1 MFTYFLSAL
10 HNFHELLSIVRNT
23 SQKNP
28 LKTLCH
34 HSFKSSIRAHLLT
47 SLIYDLTYGRSKHRL
62 LLMAVKTKWYV
73 IVISVTL
80 IHVSVPTTCHSVMHG
95 THVGR
100 EDGTLAR
107 DAYEGYSLYLRL
119 LIECQ
124 RHAAATRAEQ

>member
-1 MFTYFLSAL
+1 
-10 HNFHELLSIVRNT
+10 
-23 SQKNP
+23 
-28 LKTLCH
+28 
-34 HSFKSSIRAHLLT
+34 
-47 SLIYDLTYGRSKHRL
+47 
-62 LLMAVKTKWYV
+62 MAVKTKWYV